1 MGFCKIQMKLMHSS
15 EAENDPVGEG
25 REEPNKDP
33 FLKEPEEG
41 RGLGDR
47 LAGIGIS
54 LPDV

>member
-54 LPDV
+54 MPDV